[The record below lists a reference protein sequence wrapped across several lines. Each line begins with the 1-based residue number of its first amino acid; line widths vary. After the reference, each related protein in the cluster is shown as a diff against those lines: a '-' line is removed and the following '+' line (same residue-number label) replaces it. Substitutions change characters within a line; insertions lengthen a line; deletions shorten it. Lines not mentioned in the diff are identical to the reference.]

1 MITVVN
7 RRILLDCKII
17 PYSPYELNMPLFA
30 FKCAFEMEYIM
41 LGQTKKTETLV
52 HKTDYVCDPIVVW
65 GKVSY

>member
-1 MITVVN
+1 
-7 RRILLDCKII
+7 
-17 PYSPYELNMPLFA
+17 MPLFA